1 MMFNLK
7 KANLSDECSIKGSRK
22 FLGTLLASALLVA
35 PFQQSFA
42 QINLSMKGSNLGAVI
57 KEIKS
62 QSNYQFFYDDDLAS
76 TSVSSVNLSNASI
89 SEALDKVLEGKG
101 ISYEVDDNV
110 VYLSR
115 KGKADNSESQIAEQ
129 QRTVSG

>member
-101 ISYEVDDNV
+101 ISYKNVGEVCRKLP
-110 VYLSR
+110 LSR
-115 KGKADNSESQIAEQ
+115 LFRPCNGVDGAPAQN
-129 QRTVSG
+129 R